1 MDLSIRGRRAI
12 VCASSKG
19 LGRACADALAA
30 EGVHLTLCARGA
42 ADLAAA
48 AAELRARHGVKVD
61 AIVCDITTPE
71 GRAAVLQACP
81 APDIL
86 INNAGGPPLGDFRGF
101 TTEDWQRAVNA
112 NMLTPIEL
120 IRVTVDGMVARGFG
134 RIVNITSGAVKA
146 PMPNYALSTSARL
159 GLTGFAASLARQ
171 VARHGVTI
179 NNLLP
184 GLFLTHRVSMV
195 YGAAAKRGGVS
206 LEQAM
211 AERLQRIPAGRI
223 GDPDEL
229 GQACAFLCGARAGF
243 ITGQNLVIDGGANP
257 GTF

>member
-1 MDLSIRGRRAI
+1 MDLSIRDRKAI

-42 ADLAAA
+42 ADLEAAA
-48 AAELRARHGVKVD
+48 ADLRARHGVTVT
-61 AIVCDITTPE
+61 AIVCDITTSE
-71 GRAAVLQACP
+71 GRAAVLDACP

-86 INNAGGPPLGDFRGF
+86 VNNAGGPPLGDFRTF
-101 TTEDWQRAVNA
+101 TTADWQRAVNA

-120 IRVTVDGMVARGFG
+120 IRATVDGMAARRFG

-146 PMPNYALSTSARL
+146 PMPNYELSTSARL
-159 GLTGFAASLARQ
+159 GLTGFTASLSRQ
-171 VARHGVTI
+171 VARHNVTL

-184 GLFLTHRVSMV
+184 GLFLTHRVNAV
-195 YGAAAKRGGVS
+195 YAAAAKNSGS
-206 LEQAM
+206 SIEQAM
-211 AERLQRIPAGRI
+211 ADRLQRIPAGRI
-223 GDPDEL
+223 GDPAEL

-243 ITGQNLVIDGGANP
+243 LTGQNLVIDGGANP